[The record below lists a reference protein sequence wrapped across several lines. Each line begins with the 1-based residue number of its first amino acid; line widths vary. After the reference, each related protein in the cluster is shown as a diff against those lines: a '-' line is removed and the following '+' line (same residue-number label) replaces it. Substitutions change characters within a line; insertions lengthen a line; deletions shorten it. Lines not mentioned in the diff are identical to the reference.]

1 MRIGFVG
8 LGNMGQGMADN
19 LLLKNADLTVYTRTE
34 SKIETMINKGA
45 KGTNSLSDLVENVDV
60 VMTCLP
66 DVETSLNVILG
77 KDGIIKNAKKNQVII
92 DHSTVEVSTSQLCSK
107 ELKKINVNF
116 LDAPISGGPM
126 GASSGTLTIM
136 VGGEKNIFDDVQPYL
151 LKMGTNVR
159 FMGNSGAGTG
169 MKLINQLLVG
179 VNTVASAE
187 AFAFA
192 NKVGVDIEV
201 ASELLDVSWGG
212 SKMVERS
219 APITKG
225 RNFPNSSAP
234 VRNLNKDLGI
244 INEFANLNNLSLD
257 LTKKSLDMF
266 SELMNDNKSE
276 YDIAGVIEII
286 EKNSNNL

>member
-169 MKLINQLLVG
+169 MKLINQLLTAVH
-179 VNTVASAE
+179 TTASAE
-187 AFAFA
+187 ALSLA
-192 NKVGVDIEV
+192 NAAKVDIDSAMEI
-201 ASELLDVSWGG
+201 LMVSFGF
-212 SKMVERS
+212 SRMLERS
-219 APITKG
+219 APIIRDRKFEG
-225 RNFPNSSAP
+225 SSVPARNIH
-234 VRNLNKDLGI
+234 KDI
-244 INEFANLNNLSLD
+244 S
-257 LTKKSLDMF
+257 
-266 SELMNDNKSE
+266 
-276 YDIAGVIEII
+276 II
-286 EKNSNNL
+286 EKMGQDLSVKLPLTEVSKKLYDLLKNEGKEMDDMAGIIQIIEEL

>member
-19 LLLKNADLTVYTRTE
+19 LLYKNSDITVYTRTE
-34 SKIETMINKGA
+34 SKVQNMINKGA
-45 KGTNSLSDLVENVDV
+45 KGTNSLSDLVKNVDV

-77 KDGIIKNAKKNQVII
+77 EEGIIKFAKKNQVII
-92 DHSTVEVSTSQLCSK
+92 DHSTVAVSTSILCRN
-107 ELKKINVNF
+107 ELKKINVKF

-136 VGGEKNIFDDVQPYL
+136 VGGEKKIFDHVKPHL
-151 LKMGTNVR
+151 LKMGTNVKY
-159 FMGNSGAGTG
+159 MGNSGSGTG

-192 NKVGVDIEV
+192 NKVGVDLEI
-201 ASELLDVSWGG
+201 ASELLGVSWGG

-225 RNFPNSSAP
+225 RNFPNSAAP

-244 INEFANLNNLSLD
+244 INDFARLNNLSLN
-257 LTKKSLDMF
+257 LTKNSLDMF